1 MPQAWNRDRTGL
13 ERVNKQLFM
22 GPFNIM
28 NASILEPVPLI
39 GGLLVLSTSSLP
51 GHVPA
56 QMSASIADF
65 SSLERV
71 RFGDWEDSSSRT
83 A

>member
-1 MPQAWNRDRTGL
+1 
-13 ERVNKQLFM
+13 
-22 GPFNIM
+22 M
-28 NASILEPVPLI
+28 NASILEQVPLI

-51 GHVPA
+51 GHVSA

-65 SSLERV
+65 SSLDRV
-71 RFGDWEDSSSRT
+71 RIGDWEDPSSRT